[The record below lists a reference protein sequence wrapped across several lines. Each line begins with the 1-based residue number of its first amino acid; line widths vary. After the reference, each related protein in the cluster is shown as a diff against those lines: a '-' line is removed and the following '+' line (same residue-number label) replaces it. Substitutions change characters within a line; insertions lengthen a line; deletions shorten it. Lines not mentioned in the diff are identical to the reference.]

1 MKKQNKIYKI
11 CFITNSRSEYG
22 LMKWLMNDFK
32 SHNSFK
38 ILIFVGGPHLVK
50 NFGYTYKEI
59 LKDGFRITK
68 FCNKKIEKISNKSDW
83 AETLCELTVNYLN
96 GLKKHQPDCIF
107 FMGDRI
113 ENMALLSASSL
124 LNIPLAHISGGE
136 ITEGAVDDQIRH
148 ASTKMSHMHF
158 VANKEYYNRVTQL
171 GEEKWR
177 ICISGEPGLDSFK
190 RVKLYTVDE
199 LSKSVGLNLN
209 ETTALVTFHSVT
221 MELSK
226 LSYYLEELIKAIDK
240 INIQYLV
247 TYPSPDP
254 GSAQI
259 IKTFEDYSKYKKN
272 MVFVKSLGQTKY
284 LSALYHCKL
293 MLGNSSSG
301 LVESAIPN
309 IPVVNIGNRQKG
321 RVKGE
326 NVFDVSYNHKD
337 IIRGINKSLLYDR
350 SKKCKSLYG
359 NGNASNK
366 IIKFT
371 LKTLDNFNNEKIL
384 TKKFIDK

>member
-148 ASTKMSHMHF
+148 ASTKC
-158 VANKEYYNRVTQL
+158 L
-171 GEEKWR
+171 
-177 ICISGEPGLDSFK
+177 ICI
-190 RVKLYTVDE
+190 
-199 LSKSVGLNLN
+199 LS
-209 ETTALVTFHSVT
+209 
-221 MELSK
+221 
-226 LSYYLEELIKAIDK
+226 LIKSTITE
-240 INIQYLV
+240 L
-247 TYPSPDP
+247 
-254 GSAQI
+254 
-259 IKTFEDYSKYKKN
+259 
-272 MVFVKSLGQTKY
+272 
-284 LSALYHCKL
+284 
-293 MLGNSSSG
+293 
-301 LVESAIPN
+301 PN
-309 IPVVNIGNRQKG
+309 
-321 RVKGE
+321 
-326 NVFDVSYNHKD
+326 
-337 IIRGINKSLLYDR
+337 
-350 SKKCKSLYG
+350 
-359 NGNASNK
+359 
-366 IIKFT
+366 
-371 LKTLDNFNNEKIL
+371 
-384 TKKFIDK
+384 